1 MFAVC
6 LILNNIIKDN
16 LISVA
21 LQVIVGGITYGTC
34 LLLLK
39 DKFLLETMD
48 RFKIRNGN
56 RGVEK

>member
-1 MFAVC
+1 MFVVC

-21 LQVIVGGITYGTC
+21 LQVIVGSITYGTC

>member
-1 MFAVC
+1 MFIVC

-21 LQVIVGGITYGTC
+21 LQVIVGSITYGTC

-39 DKFLLETMD
+39 DKFLLETME
-48 RFKIRNGN
+48 RLKIKNGN
-56 RGVEK
+56 N